1 MTSPDFFLETEGVF
15 PDYISEIHNIFP
27 DQLVL
32 QMMRVTDPSF
42 KTKKLSI
49 FFQFGQKSRFSAQLE
64 QKYHKMCNVYS
75 WLLCTKEFIHMDD
88 KNSRLFPDFLQ
99 VSIKFPDFS

>member
-42 KTKKLSI
+42 KTKKLGI
-49 FFQFGQKSRFSAQLE
+49 FFQFGQKVGSLLNWSKNITKCA
-64 QKYHKMCNVYS
+64 MCTVGY
-75 WLLCTKEFIHMDD
+75 CVR
-88 KNSRLFPDFLQ
+88 KNSSTWMIKIPDFFLTFF
-99 VSIKFPDFS
+99 KFQ